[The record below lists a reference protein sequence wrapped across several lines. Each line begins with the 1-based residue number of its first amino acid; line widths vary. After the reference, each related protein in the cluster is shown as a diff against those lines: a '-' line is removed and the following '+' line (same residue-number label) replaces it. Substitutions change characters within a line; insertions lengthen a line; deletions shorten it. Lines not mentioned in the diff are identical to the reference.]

1 LIIDP
6 PVVIA
11 RETPPRPPSRREQSA
26 DFSGTRKAQAD
37 YFHGNL

>member
-1 LIIDP
+1 MI
-6 PVVIA
+6 
-11 RETPPRPPSRREQSA
+11 RTPLRNVQSA